1 MERYDLHTEPSGRK
15 RLSVPYRGT
24 RLLRHPMFTKGTAFT
39 LEERIALGLEGLLPH
54 AVSTMDQQ
62 ARRIYASIQRKP
74 DPLEKYIGLAALQDR
89 NEHLFYRVLVD
100 HIQEFL
106 PIVYTPTVG
115 RACQEF
121 SHIFRRARGL
131 WITPEHRGH
140 IATVLRNAP
149 FEDIRLIVVTDN
161 ERILG
166 LGDQGAGGMGI
177 PIGKLALYTAAAGIP
192 PWQTLPVS
200 LDVGT
205 DNLELLEDEFYLGW
219 RAPRLRGE
227 EYDSL
232 VDEFV
237 QAVKTSFPKALL
249 QWEDFKKL
257 NAFRL
262 LERYR
267 KALPSFNDDIQ
278 GTAAMA
284 VAALLAGSRITGVPL
299 PQQRALFVGAGA
311 AGIGIA
317 RLLRETLRQEGV
329 RGQALL
335 EATAHMDVQG
345 LLLENDPTLDP
356 VQRAFAWPVARAER
370 LGLTERDCHD
380 LTAVIRAFQPTLLIG
395 VSATPGLFTEGAIRE
410 MARHTARPL
419 VLPLSN
425 PSSKAEGRPQELIA
439 WTEGRALVATGGPS
453 EPVVYEGREH
463 RIGQGNNVFIFPGV
477 GLGARVSEAREVT
490 DSMFATA
497 ARQLAEEV
505 NDAELEAGSL
515 FPSVARIRDV
525 TAHVAAGVAREARV
539 SGVAGRPM
547 EDDLIPGVIAEAMWQ
562 PGYIPADPAPLKA
575 PEASST
581 LPVFI

>member
-1 MERYDLHTEPSGRK
+1 MERYDLRTEPSGRK

-39 LEERIALGLEGLLPH
+39 LEERITLGLEGLLPH

-89 NEHLFYRVLVD
+89 NEYLFYRVLLD

-140 IATVLRNAP
+140 IADVLRNAP
-149 FEDIRLIVVTDN
+149 FEDIRLIVATDN

-177 PIGKLALYTAAAGIP
+177 PIGKLTLYTAAAGIP
-192 PWQTLPVS
+192 PWQTLPIS

-219 RAPRLRGE
+219 RAPRLRGD

-237 QAVKTSFPKALL
+237 RAVKARFPSALL

-262 LERYR
+262 LDRYR

-278 GTAAMA
+278 GTAAVG
-284 VAALLAGSRITGVPL
+284 VAALLAGSRATGVPL
-299 PQQRALFVGAGA
+299 RQQRILQQRRVVGADVQTHGQTERGMDAGPGAVKDELADRDAHAAGALVAQAEDALVVRDHDQADVAVAQAVQARDNLAAVVRRDEQPARTAVDVAVALAGQPDGGRVDDRREAIEVLDEQAVKERLVAIQQGDEADVLLQRIALGEDMLQLRGHLQVDGHHRRGQQALDPQALAFLVREGQVLVLCRVAKDLFSARPATFAFPVSFHKRGWLAWRARDFSRRGNDGNRRPQSGAGTQSEPAPARDRAGA
-311 AGIGIA
+311 A
-317 RLLRETLRQEGV
+317 
-329 RGQALL
+329 
-335 EATAHMDVQG
+335 
-345 LLLENDPTLDP
+345 
-356 VQRAFAWPVARAER
+356 AFV
-370 LGLTERDCHD
+370 LG
-380 LTAVIRAFQPTLLIG
+380 F
-395 VSATPGLFTEGAIRE
+395 
-410 MARHTARPL
+410 
-419 VLPLSN
+419 
-425 PSSKAEGRPQELIA
+425 
-439 WTEGRALVATGGPS
+439 
-453 EPVVYEGREH
+453 
-463 RIGQGNNVFIFPGV
+463 
-477 GLGARVSEAREVT
+477 GLGS
-490 DSMFATA
+490 
-497 ARQLAEEV
+497 LA
-505 NDAELEAGSL
+505 S
-515 FPSVARIRDV
+515 
-525 TAHVAAGVAREARV
+525 
-539 SGVAGRPM
+539 
-547 EDDLIPGVIAEAMWQ
+547 
-562 PGYIPADPAPLKA
+562 
-575 PEASST
+575 ASDCG
-581 LPVFI
+581 L